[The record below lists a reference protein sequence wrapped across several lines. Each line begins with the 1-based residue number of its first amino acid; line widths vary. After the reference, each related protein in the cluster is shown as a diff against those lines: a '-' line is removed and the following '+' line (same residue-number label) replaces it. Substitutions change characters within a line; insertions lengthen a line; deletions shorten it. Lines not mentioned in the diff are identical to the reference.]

1 MNSTKVKGLI
11 CIIVAF
17 LSGNLLSASL
27 LHKPDLPS
35 YCNGS
40 PEVILTLEG
49 KGLSKGKFYLTCNG
63 KLYEGNLEAITH
75 QYTEGNNVV
84 YVRPVV
90 IGNEPIEIEGNI

>member
-11 CIIVAF
+11 CTIVAF

-27 LHKPDLPS
+27 LHKTDLPS
-35 YCNGS
+35 YCNGN
-40 PEVILTLEG
+40 PEVILTLDG

-90 IGNEPIEIEGNI
+90 IGKEPVEIEGNI